1 MGFFFSRRK
10 SSCLNRGVECRTPK
24 EALVKKAMLVMAFF
38 LLAVSASAEEKR
50 YPVPLGDSP
59 TLGPLDAPVTVVEFL
74 DFQ

>member
-1 MGFFFSRRK
+1 MPNSKGGSMK
-10 SSCLNRGVECRTPK
+10 RT
-24 EALVKKAMLVMAFF
+24 MLVMALF

>member
-1 MGFFFSRRK
+1 
-10 SSCLNRGVECRTPK
+10 
-24 EALVKKAMLVMAFF
+24 MLVMLF
-38 LLAVSASAEEKR
+38 LFLAASALTEEKR

>member
-1 MGFFFSRRK
+1 MKRS
-10 SSCLNRGVECRTPK
+10 
-24 EALVKKAMLVMAFF
+24 MLVMVFF

-59 TLGPLDAPVTVVEFL
+59 MLGPLDAPVTIVEFL